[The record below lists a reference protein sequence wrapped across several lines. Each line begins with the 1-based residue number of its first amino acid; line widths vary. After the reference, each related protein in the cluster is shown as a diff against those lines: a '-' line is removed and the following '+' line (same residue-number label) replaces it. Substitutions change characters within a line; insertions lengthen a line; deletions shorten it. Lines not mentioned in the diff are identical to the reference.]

1 MDRDN
6 LFVSVL
12 MSVYSEKP
20 SILEECIN
28 SILEQTFRNFE
39 FLIYLDKPDNEELW
53 SYLVK
58 KACQDSRIIIH
69 RNEKNRNLAGTLN
82 DELSVAKGDYIVRMD
97 GDDSS
102 AKERIAELVD
112 YMENHPEIGVASS
125 WMKEFGNKEPWK
137 NKVVKY
143 TSNYSEMELMI
154 LYQTP
159 IAHAPCIF
167 RKSVIENYSP
177 IYNEKC
183 CRTQDYD
190 AWSRLI
196 RNGVQFGMVRKPLY
210 LRRKSGD
217 YGPKPI
223 QFRVI
228 HNQIARNNVGCE
240 LSKYNIKLPDIV
252 NDSLLHKVHEIYKN
266 EKGQNRKKM
275 KTIAAIIYST
285 LYNNPL
291 KMIAELLKN
300 RDLEVPLVLPFNMML
315 HFLLS
320 CSLCDINNKVT
331 DKSQLIY

>member
-1 MDRDN
+1 MDKGN
-6 LFVSVL
+6 IFVSVL

-28 SILEQTFRNFE
+28 SILKQTYSNFE

-53 SYLVK
+53 SYLEE
-58 KACQDSRIIIH
+58 KASQDSRIFIH
-69 RNEKNRNLAGTLN
+69 KNEKNRNLAGTLN
-82 DELSVAKGDYIVRMD
+82 DELKVAKGDYIVRMD
-97 GDDSS
+97 GDDTS
-102 AKERIAELVD
+102 AKDRIAVLVD
-112 YMENHPEIGVASS
+112 YMEKHPEVGVASS

-167 RKSVIENYSP
+167 RRSVIENFSP

-190 AWSRLI
+190 AWSRLM
-196 RNGVQFGMVRKPLY
+196 RNGVQFGMVKKPLY

-228 HNQIARNNVGCE
+228 HNQIARRNVE
-240 LSKYNIKLPDIV
+240 EVLSKYNIKLPDIV
-252 NDSLLHKVHEIYKN
+252 NDTLLQQVHKAYKN
-266 EKGQNRKKM
+266 EEGLNRKKM

-285 LYNNPL
+285 LYNNPFM
-291 KMIAELLKN
+291 MIAALLKN
-300 RDLEVPLVLPFNMML
+300 CDIAVPFVLPFNMMIR
-315 HFLLS
+315 FILS
-320 CSLCDINNKVT
+320 CGLCDINNKVT
-331 DKSQLIY
+331 DKSQFIY